1 VKKDAL
7 FEFSEALACCD
18 SQDQIKDECAKVAHH
33 LGYEHFI
40 YGAYFPLVES
50 IVLLNGFPDPWRAHY
65 DTAKYMYEDPTVKHC
80 SVNTST
86 INWSDIKLV
95 KGRRGDAGREVMSEA
110 KAYGL
115 RQGVSMPVHG
125 TGAEWGMLSLSSEDA
140 HKPAISGMTQ
150 FHCEYIARAAHE
162 ALKGVVGGLEPDAA
176 VPELTSRECECLQ
189 WTANGKTAWEISQI
203 LEVSESTVTFHL
215 KNAITKMEVTNRPQA
230 VAKAIAQSRIMLF

>member
-1 VKKDAL
+1 MKQDAL
-7 FEFSEALACCD
+7 FEFSEALGACE
-18 SQDQIKDECAKVAHH
+18 SQDDIKAECAKVAHYM
-33 LGYEHFI
+33 GYEHFI

-50 IVLLNGFPDPWRAHY
+50 IVLLNGFPEAWREHY
-65 DTAKYMYEDPTVKHC
+65 DTASYMYEDPTVKHC
-80 SVNTST
+80 SVHTST
-86 INWSDIKLV
+86 INWSDLQIE
-95 KGRRGDAGREVMSEA
+95 KGRRGKAGREVMNEA
-110 KAYGL
+110 KVYGL

-140 HKPAISGMTQ
+140 RKPPIFGMDR

-176 VPELTSRECECLQ
+176 VPELTSRETECLQ

-203 LEVSESTVTFHL
+203 LTLSESTVAFHL